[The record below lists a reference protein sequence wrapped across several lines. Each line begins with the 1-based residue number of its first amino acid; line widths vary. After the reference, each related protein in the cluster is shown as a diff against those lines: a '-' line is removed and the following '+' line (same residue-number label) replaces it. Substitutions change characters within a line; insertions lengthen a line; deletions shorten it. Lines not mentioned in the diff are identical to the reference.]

1 MWLRIAV
8 VTRPVRWEVAEGG
21 SRARPSIGR
30 GKIALG
36 IPSAVMTSQE
46 GNEVTWASEVEA
58 VKEKR
63 QDEAKVLKK
72 TEWSSERPKDT
83 YIPTN
88 KKCVD
93 TEENNS

>member
-1 MWLRIAV
+1 M
-8 VTRPVRWEVAEGG
+8 EGYRRG
-21 SRARPSIGR
+21 SRAPLSTGR

-58 VKEKR
+58 VKEKG

-72 TEWSSERPKDT
+72 TAWSSERREKDT
-83 YIPTN
+83 YIPT